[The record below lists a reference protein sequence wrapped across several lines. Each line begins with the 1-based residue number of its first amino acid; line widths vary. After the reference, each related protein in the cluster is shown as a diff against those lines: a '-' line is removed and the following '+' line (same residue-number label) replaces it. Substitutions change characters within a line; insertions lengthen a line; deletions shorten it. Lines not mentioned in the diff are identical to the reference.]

1 MIDNFMATL
10 NLRINIDTLAHNAEG
25 HAYFRSLISM
35 VFKRDIPTSAIILD
49 EQCQKYIES
58 SRFLDIVQKSSKET
72 LEKEL
77 GQEFSYNDYLY
88 LMLIY
93 YSTNFSIIDVSMKKV
108 ELEQFDELIMK
119 NADLQSLVDLF
130 EEYFGAEVVN
140 HSLFRAA
147 LCYFLKKTLFNLQGL
162 IPSNERLLDKKYQPL
177 YLVVKNVLKRWNENS
192 RRRVLLIDSHI
203 NYLTIH
209 LYPLIYKWNNPVQI
223 CIFSFNLINFES
235 CKFQVEQELGRKV
248 KVHEKMFNSVEDL
261 NRLLEES
268 DEPTIVLCNP
278 NCEMELKE
286 AVEGTIIPISLAFF
300 DRDLE
305 DVEEVIQSLRIKE
318 HEKRLAYLRG

>member
-1 MIDNFMATL
+1 
-10 NLRINIDTLAHNAEG
+10 
-25 HAYFRSLISM
+25 
-35 VFKRDIPTSAIILD
+35 
-49 EQCQKYIES
+49 
-58 SRFLDIVQKSSKET
+58 
-72 LEKEL
+72 
-77 GQEFSYNDYLY
+77 
-88 LMLIY
+88 
-93 YSTNFSIIDVSMKKV
+93 
-108 ELEQFDELIMK
+108 
-119 NADLQSLVDLF
+119 
-130 EEYFGAEVVN
+130 
-140 HSLFRAA
+140 
-147 LCYFLKKTLFNLQGL
+147 
-162 IPSNERLLDKKYQPL
+162 
-177 YLVVKNVLKRWNENS
+177 
-192 RRRVLLIDSHI
+192 
-203 NYLTIH
+203 H

>member
-1 MIDNFMATL
+1 
-10 NLRINIDTLAHNAEG
+10 
-25 HAYFRSLISM
+25 
-35 VFKRDIPTSAIILD
+35 
-49 EQCQKYIES
+49 
-58 SRFLDIVQKSSKET
+58 
-72 LEKEL
+72 
-77 GQEFSYNDYLY
+77 
-88 LMLIY
+88 MLIY
-93 YSTNFSIIDVSMKKV
+93 YSTNFSIIDASMKKV

-192 RRRVLLIDSHI
+192 GRRVLLIDSHI

-235 CKFQVEQELGRKV
+235 CKFQVEQEVGRKV

-278 NCEMELKE
+278 NCELELKE